1 MGMEKIIFDKYNTL
15 IRHGE
20 VDFPDP
26 SFKEALFKVYD
37 IFGRKNVFL
46 VSNTTSN
53 NDLVCPYE
61 NQKSKYCPEI

>member
-26 SFKEALFKVYD
+26 SFKEALLNAQK
-37 IFGRKNVFL
+37 IFGKENVMMI
-46 VSNTTSN
+46 SNLHKSEYHLTT
-53 NDLVCPYE
+53 
-61 NQKSKYCPEI
+61 PESMKFFDPII

>member
-26 SFKEALFKVYD
+26 SFKEALLNAQK
-37 IFGRKNVFL
+37 IFGKDNIFIATNL
-46 VSNTTSN
+46 T
-53 NDLVCPYE
+53 E
-61 NQKSKYCPEI
+61 F

>member
-1 MGMEKIIFDKYNTL
+1 MRDMGMEKIIFDKYNTL

-26 SFKEALFKVYD
+26 SFKEALFKAYD

-46 VSNTTSN
+46 VNNTTS
-53 NDLVCPYE
+53 
-61 NQKSKYCPEI
+61 K

>member
-26 SFKEALFKVYD
+26 SFKEAFLKAQKVFGENN
-37 IFGRKNVFL
+37 IFLIANLHPK
-46 VSNTTSN
+46 
-53 NDLVCPYE
+53 
-61 NQKSKYCPEI
+61 